1 MSEVSPHQPGHSQLV
16 IVANGHLSYEIFR
29 APASQLPELR
39 RLVEKLTPF
48 KARLFP
54 IWGFD
59 EVIQELRHNKVRLG
73 LGWDNWSGLYLMAY
87 CEAGDRVLRELAPLL
102 DAETVHWPP
111 EEKT

>member
-1 MSEVSPHQPGHSQLV
+1 MPEESQHQSPHSRLLT
-16 IVANGHLSYEIFR
+16 VANGHLSYEMYR
-29 APASQLPELR
+29 APASQLPALR

-59 EVIQELRHNKVRLG
+59 EVIQELRHKKLRLG

-102 DAETVHWPP
+102 DEETAHWPP
-111 EEKT
+111 EGNP